1 MICKKCGHENS
12 DIKRCC
18 ESCGSI
24 LEGWT
29 INNTTGKYGYRTSA
43 GEFLPSDKAKEKEK
57 LLDDFNCL
65 IINNVFNNNVS
76 L

>member
-12 DIKRCC
+12 VIKDVVNLVD
-18 ESCGSI
+18 SI

-57 LLDDFNCL
+57 LT
-65 IINNVFNNNVS
+65 
-76 L
+76 